1 MNSAKRIVFNIQ
13 KCCVNDGPGIRTTVF
28 LKGCMLNC
36 LWCHNPESKL
46 MKPQLMLHQ
55 NKCIG
60 CLECQKICPR
70 GLHTVGEDGKH
81 LIDRESCIACGKCA
95 DACIGAL
102 EICGK
107 EMTVPEIIKEVMKDK
122 AFYDNSGGGV
132 TLSGGDPL
140 LTPDFTLELLKAAK
154 DNGLHTCIETCGHA
168 KWDDVEKLMPYV
180 DIFLWD
186 VKETDSARHK
196 EFTGVTNERILE
208 NLRALSKAGAH
219 IILRCPIIPGYNDR
233 REHLEAIG
241 DLATEL
247 SGVEKVEVEPY
258 HPLGASKSEDIG
270 KEYPLP
276 DISFQKDETVKE
288 WIEII
293 SSRTKKEV
301 KKA

>member
-1 MNSAKRIVFNIQ
+1 
-13 KCCVNDGPGIRTTVF
+13 
-28 LKGCMLNC
+28 
-36 LWCHNPESKL
+36 
-46 MKPQLMLHQ
+46 
-55 NKCIG
+55 
-60 CLECQKICPR
+60 
-70 GLHTVGEDGKH
+70 
-81 LIDRESCIACGKCA
+81 
-95 DACIGAL
+95 
-102 EICGK
+102 
-107 EMTVPEIIKEVMKDK
+107 MTVPEIIKEVMKDK

-154 DNGLHTCIETCGHA
+154 ENGLHTCIETCGHA
-168 KWDDVEKLMPYV
+168 KWEDVQKLIPYV

-186 VKETDSARHK
+186 VKETDPVRHK
-196 EFTGVTNERILE
+196 EFTGVSNERILA
-208 NLRALSKAGAH
+208 NLRVLSENGAKM
-219 IILRCPIIPGYNDR
+219 ILRCPLIPGYNAR

-241 DLATEL
+241 ELAQAL
-247 SGVEKVEVEPY
+247 DGVLQVEVEPY

-293 SSRTKKEV
+293 SSKTTKTV